1 MQAAGIMQ
9 QAGEESMVGVC
20 KAQAGYLRHTDYA
33 GRHGRSD
40 EESSA
45 GGGGQIMFRL

>member
-1 MQAAGIMQ
+1 MQAGRTRR
-9 QAGEESMVGVC
+9 AGEESMVGVC

-33 GRHGRSD
+33 SRHGRSG